1 MMRTFFPFFAL
12 GALLL
17 AGCESNND
25 VNVKADTN
33 AKVEKVSDDPAKQ
46 ALLPKMTDAARKQ
59 LPWTSAADADKQ
71 LFLQYHDND
80 EAKAEKHYTQLVQMI
95 KDGDI

>member
-1 MMRTFFPFFAL
+1 MMRNFLPLFAL
-12 GALLL
+12 VAVLV
-17 AGCESNND
+17 AGCESSKD
-25 VNVKADTN
+25 VNATVDTT
-33 AKVEKVSDDPAKQ
+33 AKIEKVSDDPTKQ

-59 LPWTSAADADKQ
+59 LPWSSAADADKQ

-80 EAKAEKHYTQLVQMI
+80 EAKAEKHYSQLVQMI